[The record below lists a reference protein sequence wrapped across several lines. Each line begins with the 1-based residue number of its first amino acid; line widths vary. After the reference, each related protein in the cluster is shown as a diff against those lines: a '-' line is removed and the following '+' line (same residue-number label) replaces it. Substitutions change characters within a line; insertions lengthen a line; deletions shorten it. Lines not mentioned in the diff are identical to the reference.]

1 MQLWVGLGNPEPGM
15 ARQRHNIGFMAID
28 RIAER
33 WGFSPWRSR
42 FKGLVAD
49 GSVGGQ
55 KVLAL
60 KPMTYM
66 NDSGAAVQA
75 AASFFKLQPADITAL
90 HDELD
95 LAPGKLRVKRGGGAA
110 GHNGLR
116 SMDRQLGSPD
126 YWRVRLGIGHPG
138 HKDRVLGHVLND
150 FAKVDQPWLA
160 ALLDAVADAA
170 PLLAA
175 AQPEQFMTRV
185 ALATSG
191 EA

>member
-1 MQLWVGLGNPEPGM
+1 MLLWTGLGNPEPGM
-15 ARQRHNIGFMAID
+15 ARQRHNIGFMAVD
-28 RIAER
+28 RIAAR
-33 WGFSPWRSR
+33 HGFSPWRSR
-42 FKGLVAD
+42 FKGLTAE
-49 GSVGGQ
+49 GSVGGT

-75 AASFFKLQPADITAL
+75 AAAFFKLAPADITAF

-95 LAPGKLRVKRGGGAA
+95 LAPGKVRVKRGGGAA

-138 HKDRVLGHVLND
+138 HKDRVTGHVLGD
-150 FAKVDQPWLA
+150 FAKVDQTWLD

-175 AQPEQFMTRV
+175 GQPEQFMTKV
-185 ALATSG
+185 ALATQ
-191 EA
+191 ET